1 MAVAKSQIKGL
12 NSFLRDMKHAPR
24 ELSKELR
31 NRSQAIA
38 EPIAKEARA
47 NARTPQ
53 QKLVAPSIR
62 AVKDRIPVIKLGGG
76 RKLKSTTPRRLK
88 PSAGAVYFGADF
100 GSSLPQFRAKNK
112 GGTMIFPAV
121 KGRRKQIADQYLDA
135 VEDVFK
141 GKF

>member
-1 MAVAKSQIKGL
+1 MAKSQIKGL
-12 NSFLRDMKHAPR
+12 NQFLRDMKHAPR

-62 AVKDRIPVIKLGGG
+62 AVKDRIPVVKLGGG
-76 RKLKSTTPRRLK
+76 RKLKSPTPRRLK

-100 GSSLPQFRAKNK
+100 GGGRSVPQFGRKNK

-121 KGRRKQIADQYLDA
+121 KGRRKQIADQYMDA

-141 GKF
+141 GKT

>member
-1 MAVAKSQIKGL
+1 MAKSQIKGL

-24 ELSKELR
+24 ELQNKLR
-31 NRSQAIA
+31 KRAQKIA
-38 EPIAKEARA
+38 EPIAEDAKA

-53 QKLVAPSIR
+53 QKLVTPSIR
-62 AVKDRIPVIKLGGG
+62 AVRDRIPVVKLGGG

-88 PSAGAVYFGADF
+88 PSAGDVYFGADF
-100 GSSLPQFRAKNK
+100 GGGRGVSQFGPKNK

-121 KGRRKQIADQYLDA
+121 KGRRKQIADEYMNA

-141 GKF
+141 GKT